1 MGDVLH
7 QELSLAAQTPLR
19 TRRLQTTGCLSRRTR
34 RKPEL
39 RRAFSGERARREQKA
54 LAKNLVFPAAKQS
67 HEQCRCVAVNA
78 RKQERRT
85 TAESCD
91 FRF

>member
-7 QELSLAAQTPLR
+7 QGPFLAAQTPLR
-19 TRRLQTTGCLSRRTR
+19 TRRLQTTGCLSERAR
-34 RKPEL
+34 RKFEL

-54 LAKNLVFPAAKQS
+54 LGKKNLVFPAAKQY
-67 HEQCRCVAVNA
+67 HEQCRRVAVNG

-85 TAESCD
+85 VGSCD